1 MVSGNGDERAR
12 CLRMNICSRYLSRRR
27 AKMKLFDLSFRYKI
41 PIWGSLLILVTA
53 FAVSGSLMVEAYDEL
68 TEDLIIDAKLL
79 GRALAAGLFPAML
92 NEDSWRAAETVSEPV
107 VGRNGTYPLQAE
119 TIFVVDNQL
128 RVYAAS
134 HPKLT
139 PLRSGLATLG
149 PEYAVLAEQIPKIGE
164 YDSQLVDVPSSNS
177 IYVATP
183 VAKDGVH
190 LGTLIVVCD
199 RKVFLPRFMHISWH
213 GWFVGALVLAVLL
226 PINWYWGQR
235 MTRPLVQLTTSMSEL
250 GTRLPTDLDPDLYV
264 HDDELGRLFKAYN
277 EMLAELKAKDEL
289 EKQMVQSE
297 RLAALGQLAAGV
309 AHEINNPLGGMLT
322 AIDTLRCHGEL
333 DPRTSR
339 TIALIERGL
348 AQIKDTVSALL
359 VEAKLKSRDLTPQD
373 IEDVRTLIA
382 PQARK
387 KALHIGWR
395 NSLDRDLELPATL
408 VRQIMI
414 NLLLN
419 AVQAA
424 TQQGEVDC
432 EIGLH
437 ESTLQIAVANDG
449 KTLTA
454 DQMQHL
460 FEPFSPLS
468 EGGHGLGLWVTYQI
482 VHQLGGYIAAA
493 RDNGK
498 MRFSVSIPC
507 GEKA

>member
-1 MVSGNGDERAR
+1 
-12 CLRMNICSRYLSRRR
+12 
-27 AKMKLFDLSFRYKI
+27 MKLFDLSFRYKI

-53 FAVSGSLMVEAYDEL
+53 FAVSGVLMAEAYDEL
-68 TEDLIIDAKLL
+68 SEDLVINAKLL
-79 GRALAAGLFPAML
+79 GRALSASLFPAML
-92 NEDSWRAAETVSEPV
+92 NEDTWRAADTVSEPI
-107 VGRNGTYPLQAE
+107 VGKNGAYPLQAE
-119 TIFVVDNQL
+119 TIFVLDNQL
-128 RVYAAS
+128 HIYAAS

-139 PLRSGLATLG
+139 PLHTALAGLG

-164 YDSQLVDVPSSNS
+164 YDSQPIDVPHSNYL
-177 IYVATP
+177 YVATP

-199 RKVFLPRFMHISWH
+199 KKVFLPRFMHISWH
-213 GWFVGALVLAVLL
+213 GWFVGGLVLAVLL

-235 MTRPLVQLTTSMSEL
+235 MTRPLVKLTTSMSEL
-250 GTRLPTDLDPDLYV
+250 GTRLPTDLDPNLYV

-277 EMLAELKAKDEL
+277 EMLTELKTKDEL

-359 VEAKLKSRDLTPQD
+359 VEARLKSRDLTPQD

-395 NSLDRDLELPATL
+395 NALDRNLDLPATL
-408 VRQIMI
+408 IRQIMI

-424 TQQGEVDC
+424 TQQGTVDC
-432 EIGLH
+432 EIGIVDGA
-437 ESTLQIAVANDG
+437 LQILVSNDG
-449 KTLTA
+449 KTLTPE
-454 DQMQHL
+454 QMQHL

-482 VHQLGGYIAAA
+482 VHQLGGFIAAT
-493 RDNGK
+493 RDDGVMHFTVN
-498 MRFSVSIPC
+498 IPV
-507 GEKA
+507 EQAA

>member
-1 MVSGNGDERAR
+1 
-12 CLRMNICSRYLSRRR
+12 MNPREHYRSRSRD
-27 AKMKLFDLSFRYKI
+27 KMKLFDLSFRYKI

-53 FAVSGSLMVEAYDEL
+53 LAVSGSLMIEAYDEL
-68 TEDLIIDAKLL
+68 DEDLVIDARLL
-79 GRALAAGLFPAML
+79 GRSLAAGLFPSML
-92 NEDSWRAAETVSEPV
+92 SEDTWRAGEVVSEPV
-107 VGRNGTYPLQAE
+107 AGKNGSYPLQAH

-128 RVYAAS
+128 NVYAAA

-139 PLRSGLATLG
+139 PMHAALNSLG

-164 YDSQLVDVPSSNS
+164 YDAQPINVPHSSYL
-177 IYVATP
+177 YVATP

-190 LGTLIVVCD
+190 LGTLIVVVD
-199 RKVFLPRFMHISWH
+199 KKTLMPRFLHISWH
-213 GWFVGALVLAVLL
+213 GWLVGALVLAVLL

-235 MTRPLVQLTTSMSEL
+235 MTRPLVQLTAGMTEL
-250 GTRLPTDLDPDLYV
+250 GTRLPTDLDPNLYE

-277 EMLAELKAKDEL
+277 EMLGELKAKDEM

-359 VEAKLKSRDLTPQD
+359 VEARLKSRDLTPQD

-387 KALHIGWR
+387 KALHVGWC
-395 NSLDRDLELPATL
+395 NALEGDRHLPATL
-408 VRQIMI
+408 IRQILI

-424 TQQGEVDC
+424 TQQGKVDC
-432 EIGLH
+432 DIGTKDGALH
-437 ESTLQIAVANDG
+437 IVVANDG

-454 DQMQHL
+454 EQMQHL

-468 EGGHGLGLWVTYQI
+468 DGGHGLGLWVTYQI
-482 VHQLGGYIAAA
+482 VHQLGGYITAA
-493 RDNGK
+493 RDDGK

-507 GEKA
+507 DGCT

>member
-1 MVSGNGDERAR
+1 
-12 CLRMNICSRYLSRRR
+12 
-27 AKMKLFDLSFRYKI
+27 MKLFDLSFRYKI

-68 TEDLIIDAKLL
+68 SEDLVINAKLL
-79 GRALAAGLFPAML
+79 GRSLSASLFPAMI
-92 NEDSWRAAETVSEPV
+92 NEDSWRAAETVSDPV
-107 VGRNGTYPLQAE
+107 VGKNGDYPLKAE

-134 HPKLT
+134 HPKAT
-139 PLRSGLATLG
+139 PVHAQLRELG
-149 PEYAVLAEQIPKIGE
+149 SEYALLAEQIPKIGE
-164 YDSQLVDVPSSNS
+164 YDAQPIEVPKSRYL
-177 IYVATP
+177 YVATP
-183 VAKDGVH
+183 VVKDGVH
-190 LGTLIVVCD
+190 LGTLIIVCD
-199 RKVFLPRFMHISWH
+199 KDVFLPRFVHISWH
-213 GWFVGALVLAVLL
+213 GWFVGAVVLAVLL

-235 MTRPLVQLTTSMSEL
+235 MTRPLVQLTTGMSEL
-250 GTRLPTDLDPDLYV
+250 GTRLPADLDPNLYA

-277 EMLAELKAKDEL
+277 EMLAELKTKDEL

-322 AIDTLRCHGEL
+322 AIDTLRCHGDL
-333 DPRTSR
+333 DARTSK

-395 NSLDRDLELPATL
+395 NALDGNIELPATL
-408 VRQIMI
+408 IRQIMI

-424 TQQGEVDC
+424 TQQGTVDC
-432 EIGLH
+432 DIGIV
-437 ESTLQIAVANDG
+437 EGALQIVVSNDG
-449 KTLTA
+449 KTLTPE
-454 DQMQHL
+454 QMQHL

-482 VHQLGGYIAAA
+482 AHQLGGFIAAA
-493 RDNGK
+493 KDDGK
-498 MRFSVSIPC
+498 MRFSVSIPL
-507 GEKA
+507 GDKT